1 LVNAQQLKMKKILL
15 LVVILIVTFVAVAW
29 IRYGGGDPYPNLS
42 SSPILNSNVI
52 EEVLAYP
59 EPIGDVAMSLDGRL
73 FFTVHP
79 ESRPQGNRLLE
90 YVDGASVPYPDI
102 SSQLT
107 LFDTVLGVVV
117 DGFNRLWTIDHG
129 NHGLRTPR
137 LLAFDLE
144 SGDLIHD
151 ERFPESIAPPGSLL
165 SDLQVSAD
173 GRTVIITDASYWRK
187 SPALVVYDIGSGS
200 MRRVLE
206 GDKSVT
212 AESYLIRSQD
222 REMSFLGGIVSLRG
236 GVDGI
241 ALGNTWLY
249 FGAISGSGLYRV
261 RLSDL
266 LDESLPEPQLAHR
279 VERYATK
286 PLSNG
291 LSLDVHGNVYVTDI
305 EHNAVYVVGPDH
317 EAKTMIQSEQIRWPE
332 ALSFGPDGWLYVSDS
347 ALSEL
352 VLMPREHI
360 KANQPYRIFRFQPGV
375 GGGPCQ

>member
-1 LVNAQQLKMKKILL
+1 MKKILL
-15 LVVILIVTFVAVAW
+15 FVVILIVVFATVAR

-42 SSPILNSNVI
+42 SSPLLNSDVI

-59 EPIGDVAMSLDGRL
+59 EPVGDVAISMDGRL

-90 YVDGASVPYPDI
+90 FVDGAAVPFPNV
-102 SSQLT
+102 SSQLH

-137 LLAFDLE
+137 LLAFDIE

-151 ERFPESIAPPGSLL
+151 ERFPEDIAPPGSLL
-165 SDLQVSAD
+165 SDLQISVD

-187 SPALVVYDIGSGS
+187 SPALVVYDIGSGR

-206 GDKSVT
+206 GDKSVSSEPYT
-212 AESYLIRSQD
+212 IRSQN

-241 ALGNTWLY
+241 ALGPTWLY

-266 LDESLPEPQLAHR
+266 LDESLPQPQLAHR

-291 LSLDVHGNVYVTDI
+291 LSMDVDGNIYITDI
-305 EHNAVYVVGPDH
+305 EHNSVYVVGPDH
-317 EAKTMIQSEQIRWPE
+317 QAKTVIRSEQIRWPE
-332 ALSFGPDGWLYVSDS
+332 ALSFGPDGWLYVADS
-347 ALSEL
+347 ALPEL
-352 VLMPREHI
+352 ILKPREHI
-360 KANQPYRIFRFQPGV
+360 QAHQPYRVFRFRPGLAGV
-375 GGGPCQ
+375 RGQ

>member
-1 LVNAQQLKMKKILL
+1 MKKILL
-15 LVVILIVTFVAVAW
+15 FCVILIVVFATVAW
-29 IRYGGGDPYPNLS
+29 LRYGGGKPYPNLS
-42 SSPILNSNVI
+42 SSPLLNSEVI

-59 EPIGDVAMSLDGRL
+59 EPVGDVAISLDGRL

-79 ESRPQGNRLLE
+79 ESRPPGNRLLE
-90 YVDGASVPYPDI
+90 FVDGAAVPYPDI
-102 SSQLT
+102 SSQLK

-151 ERFPESIAPPGSLL
+151 ERFPENIAPPGSLL

-187 SPALVVYDIGSGS
+187 NPALVVYDIGSGN

-206 GDKSVT
+206 GDKSVS
-212 AESYLIRSQD
+212 AEPYMIRSQD

-241 ALGNTWLY
+241 ALGPQWLY
-249 FGAISGSGLYRV
+249 FGAMSGSGLYRV
-261 RLSDL
+261 KLSDL
-266 LDESLPEPQLAHR
+266 LNEALPELQLSHR

-291 LSLDVHGNVYVTDI
+291 LSLDTDGNVYVTDI
-305 EHNAVYVVGPDH
+305 EHNSVFVVGADH
-317 EAKTMIQSEQIRWPE
+317 EAKTVIQSEKIRWPE
-332 ALSFGPDGWLYVSDS
+332 DLSFGPDGWLYVSDS
-347 ALSEL
+347 ALTEL
-352 VLMPREHI
+352 VLQPREHI
-360 KANQPYRIFRFQPGV
+360 QAQQPYRIFRFRPGV
-375 GGGPCQ
+375 EGVPGQ